1 MVSRLTIKSILTN
14 YAIRCNSGIRGGGVE
29 REGGVVWIPLP
40 SPFLG
45 MKMYLCPQVRNADFV
60 KIV

>member
-14 YAIRCNSGIRGGGVE
+14 YAIRCNSGIRGGGGGE
-29 REGGVVWIPLP
+29 RRRSGLDPPPL
-40 SPFLG
+40 PFLG